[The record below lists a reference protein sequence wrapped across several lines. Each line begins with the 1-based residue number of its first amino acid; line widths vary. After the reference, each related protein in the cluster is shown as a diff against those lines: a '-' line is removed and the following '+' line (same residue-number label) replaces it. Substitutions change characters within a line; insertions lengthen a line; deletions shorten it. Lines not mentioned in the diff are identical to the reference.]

1 MEEREGLTGERLAFW
16 TFQFTAIKKTNG
28 AVWRIKAMLLVVLFI
43 INNLKEAFSS
53 PRTSS

>member
-16 TFQFTAIKKTNG
+16 TFQFTVIKKTNG